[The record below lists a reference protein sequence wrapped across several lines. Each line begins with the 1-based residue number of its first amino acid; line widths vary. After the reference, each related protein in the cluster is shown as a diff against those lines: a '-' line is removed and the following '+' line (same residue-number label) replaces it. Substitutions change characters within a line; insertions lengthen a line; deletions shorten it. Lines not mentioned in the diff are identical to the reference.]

1 MALRPLASR
10 PAGRFRMPPLPGW
23 AGGGVEPLRIGLLNN
38 MPDAAFAATERQ
50 FRRILSAPGAPLA
63 DLQFFTLSG
72 MKRACGFRAE
82 VAAAYASHER
92 LPEAGLDALIV
103 TGCEPREGPLGREPW
118 FRAFGEVVD
127 WARTNTSSTLF
138 SCLAA
143 HAAVL
148 HLDGIERRPLAA
160 KAWGVFDCEVAG
172 SHALLAGSPASVPVP
187 HSRWNDLAEDD
198 LAAAGR
204 YRILRRSGAVGVDL
218 FVSEERSLFAFL
230 QGHPEYDRDTL
241 AREHRRDMTRFLDGT
256 REAGPPLPAGYL
268 SGEAARGLGAFAAE
282 AAAARDPALM
292 ERYPFATATPARY
305 AAWHGAATRLATNWL
320 RVVAARRS
328 ASRAAPRDAASVS
341 RLTRAV

>member
-23 AGGGVEPLRIGLLNN
+23 AGGGIEPLRIGLLNN

-138 SCLAA
+138 SCLATA
-143 HAAVL
+143 RSPGRTRSWPAPRRACPCRIRAGTTSPRTTSRPPAAT
-148 HLDGIERRPLAA
+148 
-160 KAWGVFDCEVAG
+160 
-172 SHALLAGSPASVPVP
+172 ASC
-187 HSRWNDLAEDD
+187 
-198 LAAAGR
+198 
-204 YRILRRSGAVGVDL
+204 
-218 FVSEERSLFAFL
+218 
-230 QGHPEYDRDTL
+230 
-241 AREHRRDMTRFLDGT
+241 
-256 REAGPPLPAGYL
+256 
-268 SGEAARGLGAFAAE
+268 AAR
-282 AAAARDPALM
+282 
-292 ERYPFATATPARY
+292 
-305 AAWHGAATRLATNWL
+305 
-320 RVVAARRS
+320 
-328 ASRAAPRDAASVS
+328 APSGS
-341 RLTRAV
+341 ISS